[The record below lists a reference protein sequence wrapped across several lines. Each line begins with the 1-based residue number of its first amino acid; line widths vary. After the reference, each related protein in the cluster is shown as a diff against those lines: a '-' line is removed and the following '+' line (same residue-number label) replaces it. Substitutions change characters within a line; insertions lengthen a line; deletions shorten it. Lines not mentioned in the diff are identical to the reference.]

1 MAGACHYVAESCKE
15 FTRPQVKLTPK
26 RNFLE
31 AISSRRRDNQ
41 LHRSVCINKGQFD
54 PPPSSP
60 IASVLTPNPWLVC
73 VRVPGG
79 AFLSARTQKH
89 DSGFFAKNT
98 IHHVRGNE
106 NTTIKFKWWHGREA
120 DDDDDDDDGDGDIS
134 GSGEEG
140 GEE

>member
-1 MAGACHYVAESCKE
+1 MVLFCRRARRSTTAD
-15 FTRPQVKLTPK
+15 
-26 RNFLE
+26 FL
-31 AISSRRRDNQ
+31 
-41 LHRSVCINKGQFD
+41 H
-54 PPPSSP
+54 
-60 IASVLTPNPWLVC
+60 
-73 VRVPGG
+73 
-79 AFLSARTQKH
+79 
-89 DSGFFAKNT
+89 KNT